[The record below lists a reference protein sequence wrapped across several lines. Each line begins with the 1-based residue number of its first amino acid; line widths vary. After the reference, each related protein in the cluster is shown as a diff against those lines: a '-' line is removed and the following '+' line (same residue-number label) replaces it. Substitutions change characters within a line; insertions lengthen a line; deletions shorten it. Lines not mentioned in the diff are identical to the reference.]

1 LVVSSSAATQADPR
15 VHDWGKK
22 HPCLPLHACYRGPAV
37 ASLKAEGENVIR
49 CDSCVVWKS
58 LIICEDL
65 IFSFMHRIWFLM
77 HLGAWMQMHVH
88 LHYHHEELSY
98 VVALHFAISDER
110 MPVWL

>member
-1 LVVSSSAATQADPR
+1 
-15 VHDWGKK
+15 
-22 HPCLPLHACYRGPAV
+22 V

-58 LIICEDL
+58 LIICEDF

-88 LHYHHEELSY
+88 LHYHHEELSH